1 MVLRNFPKRF
11 SSQTFGVPRETSPV
25 SASPLPRTTD
35 PAKDSLSGRHEL
47 VSHLEQAESNH
58 ARFHVEKP
66 KPTPVPCG
74 KGVAGRTNW
83 GLFCWRWELLWKK
96 IGCYKSHRNHK
107 KFSHFYEKVGDLL
120 WLRSLPTFSKS
131 SKTLLSIPYKVS
143 RHRGQLGFR
152 SNQGPWSHFKK
163 KKQLMLLSI
172 GGWFFFSKTS
182 KKVDVFCW
190 MAFCL
195 NVISAI
201 FWVSGEYTRYGRMNL
216 RGHVVCHFSW
226 VPLDM
231 PTFRT
236 SLLIFLFTLG
246 MFFETR
252 IRSKQK
258 KGDHSWTQRRG

>member
-1 MVLRNFPKRF
+1 MWKNPSPHLSLVVKVLLAAPTEAFFVDVENFYEKRLGAINPIEIIRNFPISMKKLVI
-11 SSQTFGVPRETSPV
+11 SYGN
-25 SASPLPRTTD
+25 
-35 PAKDSLSGRHEL
+35 EL
-47 VSHLEQAESNH
+47 
-58 ARFHVEKP
+58 
-66 KPTPVPCG
+66 
-74 KGVAGRTNW
+74 
-83 GLFCWRWELLWKK
+83 
-96 IGCYKSHRNHK
+96 NHK
-107 KFSHFYEKVGDLL
+107 
-120 WLRSLPTFSKS
+120 RSLPTFSKS

-152 SNQGPWSHFKK
+152 SNQGPWSHFK